1 VATVEQVRVRV
12 EEIIRATLKLGSD
25 VELNP
30 DSDLVKE
37 IGLDSIEAFES
48 VALLHEMLGV
58 RIPEDLDP
66 KAMGTISN
74 LSAYIVSKYDAAKVD
89 AFLAIDVAARLASM
103 HEGGELA

>member
-1 VATVEQVRVRV
+1 MVAVGQVRVRV

-25 VELNP
+25 VELDP

-37 IGLDSIEAFES
+37 IGLDSIEASVS
-48 VALLHEMLGV
+48 VARLHEMLGV
-58 RIPEDLDP
+58 RTPEDLDP

-74 LSAYIVSKYDAAKVD
+74 LSAYIVAKYDAAKVD
-89 AFLAIDVAARLASM
+89 AFMAINVAARLASM